1 VVEGTPNTTTS
12 PSSSPPI
19 SFSHVLNKAKAAS
32 KTEKALEADAPHA
45 QTTAASQPRK
55 TEEDEVEEVALC
67 MPGLSTF
74 GDHSD
79 VTAGE
84 TPRAGWYVDPLD
96 VGMLGNLWLW
106 MQLR

>member
-1 VVEGTPNTTTS
+1 
-12 PSSSPPI
+12 
-19 SFSHVLNKAKAAS
+19 
-32 KTEKALEADAPHA
+32 
-45 QTTAASQPRK
+45 
-55 TEEDEVEEVALC
+55 